1 MVEEEL
7 SANSKLERY
16 WNWKSRWKHAPK
28 LNLIYFSVSAS
39 TDNNGN
45 PLNLSNKSEEMTQ
58 NKMNDLYGTKSASLP
73 PTPSKQMA
81 GVKRQRKVDATKFN
95 RSNRESK
102 NCGTFYFKH
111 SDTEPETGSIKQNDW
126 SSQDATSEVCSDE
139 EEWEYSKGSDVNGNT
154 SNGHEDT
161 VDNEHLADLSMQ
173 VNANETVLLDTVDSP
188 FADKQVRSH
197 GYIHSMFITINLRLY
212 KTVLLIT
219 TIRFHS
225 LGMWKWEIGATI
237 TVDSSV
243 SC

>member
-1 MVEEEL
+1 
-7 SANSKLERY
+7 
-16 WNWKSRWKHAPK
+16 
-28 LNLIYFSVSAS
+28 
-39 TDNNGN
+39 
-45 PLNLSNKSEEMTQ
+45 MTQ
-58 NKMNDLYGTKSASLP
+58 NKMTDLYGTKSASLP

-154 SNGHEDT
+154 SNSHEDT

-173 VNANETVLLDTVDSP
+173 VNVNEKVLLDTVDSP
-188 FADKQVRSH
+188 FTDRQVRSNEYTF
-197 GYIHSMFITINLRLY
+197 GILIIINQFQF
-212 KTVLLIT
+212 KTVFLIM
-219 TIRFHS
+219 TIRFHF
-225 LGMWKWEIGATI
+225 LGM
-237 TVDSSV
+237 
-243 SC
+243 